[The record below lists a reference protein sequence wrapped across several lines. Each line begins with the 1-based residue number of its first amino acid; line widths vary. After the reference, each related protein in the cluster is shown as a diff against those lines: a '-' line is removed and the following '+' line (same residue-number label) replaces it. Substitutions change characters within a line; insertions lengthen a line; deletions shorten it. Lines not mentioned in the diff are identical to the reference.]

1 MTMTPRRFYNPQFDL
16 FLPNIVD
23 LKFRDQKDT
32 MERPFFSLSKSK
44 RMKSIEYQNDNDGIF
59 VTVLPHQDYG
69 MATIWDADVL
79 IWAASVLSDMKN
91 RRLNEIPRELKFQ
104 PHDLL
109 KVIGRSTGGKDYAQ
123 LRGALDRLKSTIIN
137 TNIRAA
143 RGTKHITFSW
153 IDQWE
158 DLVDSRTKESRGLT
172 LTLSDWFYRGVTEE
186 GGVLSID
193 PAYFSIS
200 GGRERWLYRVA
211 RKHAGGNGA
220 EGFAISMP
228 TLFEKSGAEGT
239 YRRFKFEMQRIVARN
254 DLPGFLLT
262 ASQGEGEPILHMV
275 RRNQLSEAEQ
285 VAWQS
290 NPRPSR
296 PRPAPAADRSPGP
309 PPLPLLRPL
318 PRTLSDRG
326 IERIRADFP
335 GWDVYA
341 LKAEFDTWIDQDSA
355 RQPKDYEAAFYGF
368 VRQHHQR
375 NQHQLHG

>member
-44 RMKSIEYQNDNDGIF
+44 RMKPIEYQNDNDGIF

-239 YRRFKFEMQRIVARN
+239 YRRFKFELQRIVARN

-296 PRPAPAADRSPGP
+296 PRLAPAADRSPGP
-309 PPLPLLRPL
+309 LPLPLLRPL
-318 PRTLSDRG
+318 LRTLSDRG